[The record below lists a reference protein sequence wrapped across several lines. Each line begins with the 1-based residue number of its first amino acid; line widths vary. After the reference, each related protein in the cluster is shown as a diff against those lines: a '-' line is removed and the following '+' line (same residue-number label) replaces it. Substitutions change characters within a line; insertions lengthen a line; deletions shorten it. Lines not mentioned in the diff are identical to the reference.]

1 MNNTKG
7 DKGDGSLCHLF
18 LFSYLSDKYH
28 IIIYM
33 TLRLRMASI
42 LMLTFFVFSCNR
54 PDDGIARGRKAINA
68 LMDSVECIM
77 DDDAIYADS
86 LMKSI
91 DSRFIKTRNQR
102 ARYALLNT
110 AIEYKNDQVFT
121 SDSLIMEAV
130 RYYSKRNNI
139 DYRFLSYYYLG
150 CVYFEMD
157 REVDASVAWAQAE
170 LLENRIDND
179 HWKGLLYTRLG
190 IVFSDYCYY
199 NRAKDYFTK
208 SVRSF
213 EKAGRER
220 HRLYSLLKIGH
231 SYLSNLEFSMADSIY
246 DIVEKGSA
254 YINDSILL
262 SKVLYSRLSCYIHM
276 NELDLAT
283 NLLETH
289 SLFKEQ
295 CSSFEYLEKMT
306 WYYSSMKDFEKAE
319 YYLDQASQCDLS
331 VSDSVYLFYLSSK
344 LAKGK
349 GNFEE
354 SLDYYLKF
362 DSLENKEL
370 RKYLTES
377 VHGAQYDNFR
387 TTAELEA
394 VKTRHK
400 ITLLVASII
409 VFFLIILSISLS
421 SRNKRRQAEN
431 RIQDCISTINDLTT
445 QISVNKDKISN
456 LNAKV
461 REMIRNQFNPSDY
474 LYTRYYEQIDDSKK
488 AEHVYR
494 VVRNQLK
501 EFTNA
506 KNLQRID
513 ELLDEAFDGIMSK
526 LLSSGLEFKEKDWL
540 LLRFALAGFSAK
552 SIAAILDETHQNI
565 NQRKKRMLDKIQIQA
580 PKLMEEL
587 RIALNNKQIDVL
599 PSVND

>member
-1 MNNTKG
+1 
-7 DKGDGSLCHLF
+7 
-18 LFSYLSDKYH
+18 
-28 IIIYM
+28 
-33 TLRLRMASI
+33 
-42 LMLTFFVFSCNR
+42 
-54 PDDGIARGRKAINA
+54 
-68 LMDSVECIM
+68 MDSVECIM